1 MSSQGLATK
10 GQFGTR
16 DALLTIPSFNVAL
29 LDNPNAVKQTSLV
42 GKFNAK
48 QQRGQDKSF
57 KP

>member
-29 LDNPNAVKQTSLV
+29 LDNQNALKQTALV
-42 GKFNAK
+42 GQFNAK
-48 QQRGQDKSF
+48 
-57 KP
+57 